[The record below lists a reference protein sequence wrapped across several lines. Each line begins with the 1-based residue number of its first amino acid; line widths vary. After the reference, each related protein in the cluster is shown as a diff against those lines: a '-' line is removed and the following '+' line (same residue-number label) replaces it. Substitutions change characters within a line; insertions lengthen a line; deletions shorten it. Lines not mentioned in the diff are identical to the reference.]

1 LSGFSDVGDFQRE
14 HRKWVERGL
23 ENGLADRDDHWSE
36 SIAVGSLAFIDK
48 VKSELGVR
56 AAYRDVVE
64 TNGTY
69 ALREPAEAYGLSFAA
84 ENEALSSQNTF
95 FWNEIVDEATT

>member
-1 LSGFSDVGDFQRE
+1 MSGFADLRDFQRA
-14 HRKWVERGL
+14 HGQWVEHQL
-23 ENGLADRDDHWSE
+23 QNGLADRDDHWSE

-69 ALREPAEAYGLSFAA
+69 ALREPAEVYGLSFAA